1 MCIQFWRNESDT
13 LAGAENLRDSIRSNR
28 SDDPGA
34 ADLIDHFTLNLA
46 ERVDELQDAETKA
59 DLGTLG
65 ALSHVLA
72 AKAMELEFDLLAAS
86 ATDLEGCCLAGDVD
100 AARDAL
106 VDLTEISKRIRMTHR
121 GAIRTVESQR
131 PG

>member
-1 MCIQFWRNESDT
+1 M
-13 LAGAENLRDSIRSNR
+13 RDPVRSNR
-28 SDDPGA
+28 SEDPEVS
-34 ADLIDHFTLNLA
+34 DLIDHFTLNLA
-46 ERVDELQDAETKA
+46 ERVDELQDSETKA

-72 AKAMELEFDLLAAS
+72 ANAAELEFDLLAAS
-86 ATDLEGCCLAGDVD
+86 ATDLEGCCLAGDAD

-106 VDLTEISKRIRMTHR
+106 LDLTEISKRIRMTHR
-121 GAIRTVESQR
+121 GAIRPVESQR